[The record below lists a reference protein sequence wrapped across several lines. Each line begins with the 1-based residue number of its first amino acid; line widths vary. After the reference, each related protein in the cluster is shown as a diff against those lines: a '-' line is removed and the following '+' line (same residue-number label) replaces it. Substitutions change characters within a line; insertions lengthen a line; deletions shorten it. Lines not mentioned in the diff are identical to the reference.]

1 MQSKPEGGKTDSDN
15 GGLSIP
21 HKDHTWRLS
30 LSIEIM
36 FQLRTFAKL
45 FNILENIFAYY
56 IVSSW
61 KNFVMSK
68 IDLLIPILEKGEEK
82 VEEEGDKEGEE
93 EEEEKEQ
100 KRKQETGSLRLSDLP
115 NVTQIPL

>member
-1 MQSKPEGGKTDSDN
+1 
-15 GGLSIP
+15 
-21 HKDHTWRLS
+21 
-30 LSIEIM
+30 M

-68 IDLLIPILEKGEEK
+68 IDLLIPILEKGSWSS
-82 VEEEGDKEGEE
+82 KEPRLFFIPVAGGN
-93 EEEEKEQ
+93 KEQ
-100 KRKQETGSLRLSDLP
+100 GGRAGLGRQAPPSSYLPAAFSLLPPQPGDAWEGLLPLPLMSGNCLLSWRRKIR
-115 NVTQIPL
+115 